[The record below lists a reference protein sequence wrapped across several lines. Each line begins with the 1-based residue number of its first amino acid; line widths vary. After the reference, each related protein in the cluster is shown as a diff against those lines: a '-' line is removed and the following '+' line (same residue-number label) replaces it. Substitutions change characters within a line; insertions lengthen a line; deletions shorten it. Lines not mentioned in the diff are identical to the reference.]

1 MLLRFTALLVS
12 LLACP
17 SVVRGQIVITFDTL
31 PAMGNAPGV
40 TVPLANRLS
49 NQLAA
54 TLGVEFSSAAPF
66 VAVVNHGTPT
76 PSVPNIIGGA
86 SAAGALSYSAP
97 IHIRF
102 VDPANPASP
111 AVTSAVSVRGD
122 LTAIPGTATMRAFG
136 VDGTLLG
143 AQTVNDVPG
152 GLLLSLAIP
161 GIHRIELTQTSA
173 TIGMD
178 NLTFFPVTPCSGQ
191 QAYCTAGTTTNGCV
205 PSISASGWPSAAA
218 SSGYTL
224 QVQQVDGQ
232 RQGLIFYGVSGP
244 LAAQWGLGSS
254 FLCVKTPTQRMP
266 VSNTGG
272 AVGQCNGALSIDWRA
287 WTSSNPGALGT
298 PFGAG
303 DMVYAQGWFR
313 DPAASKATNLSNA
326 LSFALC
332 P

>member
-1 MLLRFTALLVS
+1 MLIRGIAS
-12 LLACP
+12 LAILIGCSLPLHA
-17 SVVRGQIVITFDTL
+17 QIVITFDTL
-31 PAMGNAPGV
+31 PAMANSPGAV
-40 TVPLANRLS
+40 VPLANRLS

-54 TLGVEFSSAAPF
+54 TLGVEFSSDAAF
-66 VAVVNHGTPT
+66 VAVVNHGLPT
-76 PSVPNIIGGA
+76 PSVPNLIGGV
-86 SAAGALSYSAP
+86 AANGALSYSTP
-97 IHIRF
+97 ILIRF

-111 AVTSAVSVRGD
+111 AVTGFVSVRGD
-122 LTAIPGTATMRAFG
+122 LTAVPGTATMRAFG

-143 AQTVNDVPG
+143 AQTANDVAG
-152 GLLLSLAIP
+152 GLTLSLTLP

-178 NLTFFPVTPCSGQ
+178 DLTFLPVTPCSSAQ
-191 QAYCTAGTTTNGCV
+191 VYCTAGTTTNGCV

-218 SSGYTL
+218 SSGYAL

-266 VSNTGG
+266 VSNSGG
-272 AVGQCNGALSIDWRA
+272 AAGQCNGALSIDWRA
-287 WTSSNPGALGT
+287 WTSANAGALGT
-298 PFGAG
+298 PFTAG